1 MIHMLYLKQSRNTKT
16 AKTHTELQDPHSD
29 YQRDK

>member
-1 MIHMLYLKQSRNTKT
+1 MIHMLYLKQLRNIKT
-16 AKTHTELQDPHSD
+16 VKTHTESQDPHSD